1 MLFRSR
7 VLAPLDLAVSKL
19 ARFSDQ
25 DRLDIETLA
34 KAGLIDS
41 ASVRKRAGEAL
52 QAYVGD
58 VTRTQNSIDIACRV
72 IDAMRPQKSAR
83 TVRKP
88 ERR

>member
-1 MLFRSR
+1 MM
-7 VLAPLDLAVSKL
+7 ATESKN
-19 ARFSDQ
+19 F
-25 DRLDIETLA
+25 T
-34 KAGLIDS
+34 
-41 ASVRKRAGEAL
+41 V
-52 QAYVGD
+52 QATATVGD